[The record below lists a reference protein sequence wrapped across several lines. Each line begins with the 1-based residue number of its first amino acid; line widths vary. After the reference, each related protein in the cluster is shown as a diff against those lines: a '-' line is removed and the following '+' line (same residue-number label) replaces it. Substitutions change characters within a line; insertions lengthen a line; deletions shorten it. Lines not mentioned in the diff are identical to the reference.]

1 MISKKFKENFEKC
14 YNINAMK
21 ITSKQAIEEIA
32 SKSGGCDILY
42 LYCIYVAT
50 ENDHTVD
57 ASFRPFF
64 SVIPHFWNKKKCIT
78 NGRTNQRTNGA
89 TDGQTLLQ
97 RCEDASKNKK
107 IYLIPS

>member
-1 MISKKFKENFEKC
+1 MISKKFTENFEKC

-57 ASFRPFF
+57 RYFMKFEAFHFF
-64 SVIPHFWNKKKCIT
+64 HRFPIVKNAIAEIAKQTIICIDILSET
-78 NGRTNQRTNGA
+78 Y
-89 TDGQTLLQ
+89 
-97 RCEDASKNKK
+97 S
-107 IYLIPS
+107 